1 MGVSPTCQ
9 RVRLCRSGMSAAV
22 AAVTAAQNHTEGKGR
37 PGPCFD
43 KLPPVAA
50 APCSWEPPPQNPPAL
65 HGEDVPYSRSPPPHS
80 HTLIQVTVGK
90 RVCWQIKE
98 EVGRLKSSVLYL
110 LVGGFFLMQLV
121 LFVHLFPPGAPACI
135 MLLIHLLSLS
145 GAHRISDEVVTQVLA
160 VNLASPGGWEPPSPP

>member
-1 MGVSPTCQ
+1 MGFLPPAKG
-9 RVRLCRSGMSAAV
+9 SGC
-22 AAVTAAQNHTEGKGR
+22 AAQA
-37 PGPCFD
+37 CL
-43 KLPPVAA
+43 LPLQLSQLHRTTLKARGGLAHALVSYHQLQLLHAHVNPL
-50 APCSWEPPPQNPPAL
+50 PRTPPAL

-110 LVGGFFLMQLV
+110 LVRGFFLMQLV

-145 GAHRISDEVVTQVLA
+145 GAHRISEEVVTQVLA

>member
-1 MGVSPTCQ
+1 MLS
-9 RVRLCRSGMSAAV
+9 LYKAA
-22 AAVTAAQNHTEGKGR
+22 NWIKSSFR
-37 PGPCFD
+37 
-43 KLPPVAA
+43 
-50 APCSWEPPPQNPPAL
+50 
-65 HGEDVPYSRSPPPHS
+65 HS

-98 EVGRLKSSVLYL
+98 EVGRLKSNVLYL
-110 LVGGFFLMQLV
+110 LVRGFFLMQLV